1 MGSVVGGTEGALI
14 AGSADRFNRQ
24 LHPTEIDLIKENAD
38 VFAEEN
44 NLRDENG
51 ELDVAQA
58 EQQLTQA
65 FLSEADN
72 AWDIAYDNQGVVIS
86 EDATAFIAGLREQ
99 HAETGEFTVQEGDRE
114 NRLLNASTVRSD
126 LEFYY
131 DNAAT
136 DRGRTLLDA
145 KDLNSN
151 GAIYDIEAFQQGEA
165 AGERETKNDI
175 TAETNN
181 AIAEGLENADDIGLD
196 VLNRVGDFA
205 ANPIGSIIEHFVEV
219 KEEDRIKQ
227 LQQNTKN
234 EVVLL
239 ETLEGDA
246 YSVGYLEGSENAIF
260 HAEVENAIGVG
271 LLGGSVARV
280 LADDLPNRS
289 SQDDINTVHLEKD
302 VAPNKEL
309 LPLSNV
315 GVSGGNVVAQTP
327 KFDNV
332 NSRADGDFGALNQT
346 PKQVPPNFKNLSP
359 ELSEARTVLEKSFK
373 ETPELGV
380 QLRDSISQTQR
391 NQLANRYEAVAKNA
405 SEIDST
411 AARRAAALNRDRASF
426 LRGETNV
433 PPGNTKTNPKY
444 REIQ

>member
-1 MGSVVGGTEGALI
+1 VGSVVGGTEGALI

-181 AIAEGLENADDIGLD
+181 AIAEGLENADGIGLD

-205 ANPIGSIIEHFVEV
+205 ADPIGSIKEYFVED
-219 KEEDRIKQ
+219 KEEYRIKQ

-315 GVSGGNVVAQTP
+315 GVPEDIP
-327 KFDNV
+327 KKNLDQFD
-332 NSRADGDFGALNQT
+332 
-346 PKQVPPNFKNLSP
+346 PVPPQQAAFPADSVGAGKVWTKTARIKDAQLPNEGKIRFVPPKNWDGSTPLVRGLNKGFIDKFGNEWTKGPSRTEGQAFEWDVQLSP
-359 ELSEARTVLEKSFK
+359 KGREQIGWT
-373 ETPELGV
+373 T
-380 QLRDSISQTQR
+380 RDGSH
-391 NQLANRYEAVAKNA
+391 ANVSLDGK
-405 SEIDST
+405 IT
-411 AARRAAALNRDRASF
+411 H
-426 LRGETNV
+426 
-433 PPGNTKTNPKY
+433 K
-444 REIQ
+444 